1 MLASRQRGDPALTV
15 LLTWSAIVLGFLGG
29 IRWGLESARATPRW
43 TRLATSVISP
53 TVAWTLI
60 FARGSVET
68 SWLLCGFMAAFIL
81 QWLYDH
87 AAPANG
93 STSLLT
99 VLILASFLNTVFT
112 IVGSILSAAMMADVV
127 EDAQARTGPSPI
139 AWAKRLAP
147 ASRSLKTSLT
157 AVVR

>member
-1 MLASRQRGDPALTV
+1 METHTDGHVHAEASAPRPLWAIALFGLAPFPAAALIYVYGPGDLSGPALTV

-43 TRLATSVISP
+43 TRLAASVISP

-68 SWLLCGFMAAFIL
+68 SWLLFGFMAAFIL

-87 AAPANG
+87 AAP
-93 STSLLT
+93 
-99 VLILASFLNTVFT
+99 
-112 IVGSILSAAMMADVV
+112 DVP
-127 EDAQARTGPSPI
+127 ARYP
-139 AWAKRLAP
+139 RLM
-147 ASRSLKTSLT
+147 TSLT
-157 AVVR
+157 LGACVSLALALEQALRM